1 MVFMLIAMVLLG
13 ALSFAMAYSWR
24 RRVANLDGLFRTFR
38 NKFGSDRAEI
48 TDDQLYTDC
57 LSRRWVLK
65 NIIFA
70 EGTGVEQALRNLLN
84 NRTLLGM
91 VVLLLLIGPVMVV
104 AVLILYSSFAVLGF
118 SLAIVM
124 VAVFVIRPP
133 GNVTMSYM
141 LLRWLRNQEESEL
154 KANDMAFA
162 RVSFD
167 SVAMW
172 TKILVIVACTSLMMA
187 PWAEVIPLLVAQ
199 GITGLFGAV
208 YEIFYVPLATA
219 VSPEFANLILV
230 YVAPLSVVMVFISL
244 WFTVRRSMT
253 GLRKLIQ
260 TE

>member
-1 MVFMLIAMVLLG
+1 MAFMLIAMALLG
-13 ALSFAMAYSWR
+13 ALSIATAYSWR
-24 RRVANLDGLFRTFR
+24 RRVADLDGFFRTLR
-38 NKFGSDRAEI
+38 NKFGSDRVEI
-48 TDDQLYTDC
+48 NDDQLYTDC

-70 EGTGVEQALRNLLN
+70 EGTGVGQALRNLLN

-118 SLAIVM
+118 SLAIVI

-167 SVAMW
+167 SVARW

-208 YEIFYVPLATA
+208 YEIFYVPLAIA